1 MVRDYVPRICDMNK
15 DLWCQK
21 PDREGG
27 LLSHHALPDGRA
39 SDTALLGMSADCRK
53 TENSVI
59 DDPAVFKSHNPIAV
73 CGVSFGVRHLN
84 DRGAFVIETLEQ
96 IHDLFALR
104 RMKVTRRLVREN
116 QTRISNYCARDAD
129 QLLLSAGKL
138 GRIEILLTDDLKSIE
153 RVADDRLAIFAAH
166 VSVRQRQFQILE
178 HSLIVEQVV
187 TLKDEADVFVPQ
199 FSALLW
205 FQGMH
210 GDLIK

>member
-39 SDTALLGMSADCRK
+39 SDTALLGMSADCRQ

-59 DDPAVFKSHNPIAV
+59 DDPAVFKSHNSIAV
-73 CGVSFGVRHLN
+73 RGVGFGVRHLN

-104 RMKVTRRLVREN
+104 RMKIARRLVPEN
-116 QTRISNYCARDAD
+116 KTRISDYCAHDAD
-129 QLLLSAGKL
+129 PLCLSTGKL

-153 RVADDRLAIFAAH
+153 RVADDRLAILPTH
-166 VSVRQRQFQILE
+166 VSIRERQLEILE
-178 HSLIVEQVV
+178 HRLIVEQVG

-199 FSALLW
+199 FSALLGL
-205 FQGMH
+205 Q
-210 GDLIK
+210 

>member
-21 PDREGG
+21 PDRGG
-27 LLSHHALPDGRA
+27 GVLSHHPPPGGRA

-73 CGVSFGVRHLN
+73 SGVSFGVRHLN

-104 RMKVTRRLVREN
+104 RMKIARRLVREN
-116 QTRISNYCARDAD
+116 QTRISDYCARDAD
-129 QLLLSAGKL
+129 QLWLSTGKL

-153 RVADDRLAIFAAH
+153 RVADDRLAILPTH
-166 VSVRQRQFQILE
+166 VSIRERQLEILE
-178 HSLIVEQVV
+178 HRLIVEQVV

-199 FSALLW
+199 FSALLGL
-205 FQGMH
+205 Q
-210 GDLIK
+210 